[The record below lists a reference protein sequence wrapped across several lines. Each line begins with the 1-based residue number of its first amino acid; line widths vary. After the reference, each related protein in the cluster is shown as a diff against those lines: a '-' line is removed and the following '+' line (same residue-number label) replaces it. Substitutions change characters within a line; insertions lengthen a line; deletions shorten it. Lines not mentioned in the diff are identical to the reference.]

1 MMTPEDARR
10 LVKNRNERKG
20 RRQDALEKEEI
31 ERLDYIEEV
40 IAIYLADSDFVEY
53 VTETIDACFPAAVD
67 SERRFLVGFSTWLG
81 NCQDYQGLASVKREG
96 NYRRDYYYSAAYVCS
111 FATHNCGIEL
121 TAKELA
127 PVFAETIAALYEDAG
142 WAVGEIEEYFALADD
157 DDDHRISIGAPM
169 LFEIF
174 YE

>member
-20 RRQDALEKEEI
+20 RRQDALEREEI

-53 VTETIDACFPAAVD
+53 VTETVDACLPAAVD
-67 SERRFLVGFSTWLG
+67 SEMRLLVGFSTWLR
-81 NCQDYQGLASVKREG
+81 NCQDYQGPASVKKERA
-96 NYRRDYYYSAAYVCS
+96 YSWEQAYVCS

-121 TAKELA
+121 EARELA

-142 WAVGEIEEYFALADD
+142 WMVGEICEYSALADD
-157 DDDHRISIGAPM
+157 DDDHRIHMGDPL